1 MYTHTH
7 TQAEVLEQGGTL
19 TEVNYLKD
27 RVIYYRARHTL
38 NPDQTGLRLQYPFPL
53 PVEFS

>member
-1 MYTHTH
+1 MRTHPC
-7 TQAEVLEQGGTL
+7 TQAEALEQSGTL

-38 NPDQTGLRLQYPFPL
+38 NPDQTGLRLQYPL
-53 PVEFS
+53 PTASRI